1 MASRKHRYAVD
12 PSLVSRPEPTQQTSY
27 GQRFTQQ
34 QPYGQ
39 QQQGFTQPQQ
49 YPQQPTEPSTYGVQ
63 PPRQRIWADDLAPP
77 PPPFVPAST
86 PPPTDGYPASH
97 SAPPPVNHIPQ
108 PPHAAG
114 PSLRGPKPRIDP
126 SQVPSAV
133 DVAEMDQNLYDQE
146 DFESCNTKGLVPL
159 GTTDY
164 RGIDQGNSLPRYIR
178 ASLTHVPATNSLLE
192 TSQLPFG
199 VIISPFA
206 NPRYDEEP
214 IPYVT
219 DFLNQNA
226 SSDAGAST
234 VGGPPR
240 CGKCRGY
247 INPWCKWIDG
257 GQKWQCNLCNST
269 NPVSQSYFSHL
280 DSYGNRMDLQS
291 RPELRCGTVDFPVPK
306 AYWANQPSSL
316 LDSSGLSTVSGDLL
330 ASLNEA
336 VDAAASAAAGS
347 EVHVHAPIATGA
359 KGRKEKKPHA
369 AEEDDQSL
377 RAPMPIGRVFVVDVS
392 WSAVRSGMLYTVC
405 QGIKEALYGPAEAD
419 VGVEGEGG
427 EDVAQ
432 HEVPPGRVAIITFD
446 RAVHFYNLSH
456 EKEKA
461 QMMVCSDVD
470 DIFLPLARGF
480 LVDPKQSKSQIMD
493 LLETLPRLYQE
504 TQYGEVA
511 MGAAVKGALAG
522 LYGCGGQVCVF
533 LSSLPNWGPGALKS
547 REDPLLYGT
556 DKEKSLYSPA
566 IPFWRNTAE
575 ELAESGV
582 GVNTFLFPERYI
594 DAASVGI
601 LSTVTGGSVFFH
613 PRFDANRDRF
623 RVNDEIKRVLV
634 RDIAYNVAVR
644 LRCSNGLRVHNHI
657 GNFHQRSLTDLEAGT
672 MDPEQSLGAVLRHD
686 GKLDERSMAFIQ
698 AAVLYTSATGERRV
712 RTMNLSF
719 PVTNHIG
726 NLFKFS
732 DFDTGMALLYKD
744 AVTQALTKS
753 LSDVRRG
760 LTERCVRVMAM
771 YRKHVAVPTS
781 MGQLVLPESYKLM
794 PMYTLAMIKSKAL
807 KGGQVAADV
816 RSLYIRSIRS
826 MSFPQ
831 IMMNLYP
838 RMFGVH
844 DLPENVGYLGP
855 NSRLELPQFMR
866 ISHSYMVA
874 DGAYMLINGEVAM
887 LWIGHAVSPQV
898 INDLYAVENP
908 DELDIRIT
916 QLPKLPSYLSTQ
928 VRNLLAHHERILGH
942 QLPVIIARQNLDG
955 TEIEFANMLL
965 EDANNDAYSYVEYLM
980 SVHKSVTEEISGG
993 GSGQGWKAPWSSS

>member
-12 PSLVSRPEPTQQTSY
+12 PSLISRPDPIQQSQSY
-27 GQRFTQQ
+27 EQPAYDQQQGFQ

-39 QQQGFTQPQQ
+39 PQGFAQPVPVQQGEYDVTK
-49 YPQQPTEPSTYGVQ
+49 
-63 PPRQRIWADDLAPP
+63 PRERIWADDLIPP
-77 PPPFVPAST
+77 PAPFTPSTSPPAAQAFPGTST
-86 PPPTDGYPASH
+86 PLPPA
-97 SAPPPVNHIPQ
+97 NHIPQ

-114 PSLRGPKPRIDP
+114 PSLRGPRPRLDP
-126 SQVPSAV
+126 TQVPSAV
-133 DVAEMDQNLYDQE
+133 DAAEMDQNLYDQE

-178 ASLTHVPATNSLLE
+178 TSLTHVPATTSLLE
-192 TSQLPFG
+192 MSQLPFG
-199 VIISPFA
+199 VIVSPFA
-206 NPRYDEEP
+206 HPRYDEEP
-214 IPYVT
+214 VPYVT
-219 DFLNQNA
+219 DFLNQDA
-226 SSDAGAST
+226 SSDAGASSF
-234 VGGPPR
+234 GGPPR

-257 GQKWQCNLCNST
+257 GQKWQCNLCNSP

-280 DSYGNRMDLQS
+280 DSYGSRMDIAS
-291 RPELRCGTVDFPVPK
+291 RPELRYGTVDFSVPK
-306 AYWANQPSSL
+306 AYWANNPSSL
-316 LDSSGLSTVSGDLL
+316 LDSSGLSTVSADLL
-330 ASLNEA
+330 SSLNEA
-336 VDAAASAAAGS
+336 VDAAATAATGS
-347 EVHVHAPIATGA
+347 QVHVALAPTEI
-359 KGRKEKKPHA
+359 KGKKKT
-369 AEEDDQSL
+369 AERAEDPSL
-377 RAPMPIGRVFVVDVS
+377 RPPLPIGRVFVIDVS

-405 QGIKEALYGPAEAD
+405 EGIRRALYGPDGAEN
-419 VGVEGEGG
+419 EGETGG
-427 EDVAQ
+427 V
-432 HEVPPGRVAIITFD
+432 HEVPSGRVAIVTFD

-456 EKEKA
+456 EIEKA
-461 QMMVCSDVD
+461 QMMVCPDVED
-470 DIFLPLARGF
+470 VFLPLARGF
-480 LVDPKQSKSQIMD
+480 LVDPTQSKTQITG
-493 LLETLPRLYQE
+493 LLELLPRLYQD
-504 TQYGEVA
+504 TQHGEVA
-511 MGAAVKGALAG
+511 LGAAVKGALAG
-522 LYGCGGQVCVF
+522 LSGCGGQVSVF

-556 DKEKSLYSPA
+556 DKEKSLYSPS

-575 ELAESGV
+575 ELAEAGV

-613 PRFDANRDRF
+613 PRFDATRDRG
-623 RVNDEIKRVLV
+623 RVDDEIRRVLV

-644 LRCSNGLRVHNHI
+644 IRCSNGLRVHNHI

-672 MDPEQSLGAVLRHD
+672 MDPEQSFGAVLQHD
-686 GKLDERSMAFIQ
+686 GKLDERSMAFVQ
-698 AAVLYTSATGERRV
+698 AAVLYTTATGERRV

-719 PVTNHIG
+719 PITNHIG

-744 AVTQALTKS
+744 AVTQALTKN

-794 PMYTLAMIKSKAL
+794 PMYTLSMIKSKAL

-844 DLPENVGYLGP
+844 DLPEPVGYLGE
-855 NSRLELPQFMR
+855 NGRLELPRYMR

-874 DGAYMLINGEVAM
+874 EGAYMLINGEVSM
-887 LWIGHAVSPQV
+887 LWLGHAVSPQI
-898 INDLYAVENP
+898 INDLYAVENL

-928 VRNLLAHHERILGH
+928 LRNLLAHHERILGH

-965 EDANNDAYSYVEYLM
+965 EDANNDAYSYIDYLM
-980 SVHKSVTEEISGG
+980 SVHKSVTEEISGSG
-993 GSGQGWKAPWSSS
+993 NGQGWKAPWS

>member
-12 PSLVSRPEPTQQTSY
+12 PSLISHPEPTQQTSY
-27 GQRFTQQ
+27 GQVPQYIQQ
-34 QPYGQ
+34 HQPYGQ
-39 QQQGFTQPQQ
+39 QQGLAQPQQ
-49 YPQQPTEPSTYGVQ
+49 YPQQAPETVPYGVQ
-63 PPRQRIWADDLAPP
+63 QPRQRVWADDLAPP

-86 PPPTDGYPASH
+86 PPPNEGYPTA

-133 DVAEMDQNLYDQE
+133 DTAEMDQNLYDQE

-164 RGIDQGNSLPRYIR
+164 RGVDQGNSLPRYIR
-178 ASLTHVPATNSLLE
+178 SSLTHVPATNSLLE

-219 DFLNQNA
+219 DFLDQNA

-234 VGGPPR
+234 IGGPPR

-269 NPVSQSYFSHL
+269 NPGKSLRYLLALSFTADLRSSVVSQSYFSHL
-280 DSYGNRMDLQS
+280 DSYGNRIDLPS
-291 RPELRCGTVDFPVPK
+291 RPELRYGTVDFPVPK
-306 AYWANQPSSL
+306 AYWANNASSL

-336 VDAAASAAAGS
+336 VDAAASAATGS
-347 EVHVHAPIATGA
+347 EVHVAVPVPHT
-359 KGRKEKKPHA
+359 KGRKDKNVP
-369 AEEDDQSL
+369 AENEDQNL
-377 RAPMPIGRVFVVDVS
+377 RPPLPIGRVFVIDVS

-405 QGIKEALYGPAEAD
+405 QGIKEALYGPEEAEGA
-419 VGVEGEGG
+419 VREGET
-427 EDVAQ
+427 DAPHQ
-432 HEVPPGRVAIITFD
+432 IPPGRVAIITFD
-446 RAVHFYNLSH
+446 RAVQFYNLSVSLLCPPSRIVGYSLGLLSAR
-456 EKEKA
+456 KGKGTN
-461 QMMVCSDVD
+461 DV
-470 DIFLPLARGF
+470 PTPR
-480 LVDPKQSKSQIMD
+480 SQITG
-493 LLETLPRLYQE
+493 LLESLPKLYQE
-504 TQYGEVA
+504 TQFGEVA
-511 MGAAVKGALAG
+511 LGAAVKGALAG
-522 LYGCGGQVCVF
+522 L
-533 LSSLPNWGPGALKS
+533 
-547 REDPLLYGT
+547 DPLLYGT

-582 GVNTFLFPERYI
+582 GVNTFMFPERYI

-613 PRFDANRDRF
+613 PRFDATRDRF
-623 RVNDEIKRVLV
+623 RVHDEIKRVLV
-634 RDIAYNVAVR
+634 RDIAYNVAIR
-644 LRCSNGLRVHNHI
+644 IRCSNGLRVHNHI

-732 DFDTGMALLYKD
+732 DFDTGIALLYKD
-744 AVTQALTKS
+744 
-753 LSDVRRG
+753 
-760 LTERCVRVMAM
+760 
-771 YRKHVAVPTS
+771 
-781 MGQLVLPESYKLM
+781 
-794 PMYTLAMIKSKAL
+794 
-807 KGGQVAADV
+807 
-816 RSLYIRSIRS
+816 
-826 MSFPQ
+826 
-831 IMMNLYP
+831 
-838 RMFGVH
+838 
-844 DLPENVGYLGP
+844 
-855 NSRLELPQFMR
+855 
-866 ISHSYMVA
+866 
-874 DGAYMLINGEVAM
+874 GE
-887 LWIGHAVSPQV
+887 
-898 INDLYAVENP
+898 
-908 DELDIRIT
+908 
-916 QLPKLPSYLSTQ
+916 
-928 VRNLLAHHERILGH
+928 
-942 QLPVIIARQNLDG
+942 
-955 TEIEFANMLL
+955 
-965 EDANNDAYSYVEYLM
+965 
-980 SVHKSVTEEISGG
+980 
-993 GSGQGWKAPWSSS
+993 